1 MADVLED
8 AVQQRGE
15 GGDFAGAEEVEGVG
29 LDERRPV
36 GVVGLEGVEERFLDS
51 GKLGV
56 VSVMVMMKWCAWEC

>member
-8 AVQQRGE
+8 AVEERGE
-15 GGDFAGAEEVEGVG
+15 GGDFAGAEEVEGVV

-51 GKLGV
+51 G
-56 VSVMVMMKWCAWEC
+56 SWSC